1 MWGAGSGG
9 SRRCRDGRERS
20 LVLQW
25 HPRTIDGVA
34 GRRAGGFCEGGK
46 RVLARC
52 HGRAASPA
60 CALARACSPTCRSVA
75 VCCAGSSGRRGVA
88 GCVDLR
94 SNAQGRR
101 KQSTIVVYIQMPA
114 AGRVGARSESGVSAV
129 VFRPGTVIYFVEIG
143 LTFDV
148 WCWRWQYRACACS
161 CFAGWCSRVA
171 QAR

>member
-1 MWGAGSGG
+1 MVESDLWCCSGIPVPLTAWLAVALVVFVRAGSAYWPDAMAV
-9 SRRCRDGRERS
+9 R
-20 LVLQW
+20 L
-25 HPRTIDGVA
+25 HPPAPSPVRALRPAARLPGVA
-34 GRRAGGFCEGGK
+34 R
-46 RVLARC
+46 
-52 HGRAASPA
+52 
-60 CALARACSPTCRSVA
+60 
-75 VCCAGSSGRRGVA
+75 GRRGRRGWS